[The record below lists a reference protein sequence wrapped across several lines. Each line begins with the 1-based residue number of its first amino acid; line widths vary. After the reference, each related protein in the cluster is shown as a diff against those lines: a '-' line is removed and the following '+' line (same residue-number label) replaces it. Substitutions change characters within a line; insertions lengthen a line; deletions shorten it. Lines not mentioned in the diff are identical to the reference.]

1 MRQVLVPRDVAPAIA
16 LRAPGAS
23 IVSLGGETMGTTWSV
38 KFVESERVSTA
49 QVQRTIEV
57 LLDSVIREMSPWIA
71 GSDITRFNNAAPGTW
86 HAMPA
91 DFIAVLRCALS
102 AAELSGGAYDPTAGA
117 LVDLWGFG
125 PHGSPR
131 KPNEAA
137 IAAARETCGW
147 TRPRLDDTRV
157 FQPGGLRLDFSSI
170 AKGFAV
176 DKISAHLVALGI
188 TDHLVEIGGEL
199 AGQGIKPGGSPWW
212 VALEQPH
219 GEGRARETIVA
230 LHNLS
235 IATSGDS
242 QRFFEH
248 DGRRYSHTIDPRSGY
263 PVSGLVTSVTV
274 LHRHCMWAD
283 TLSTALLVLG
293 PEAGFALAKELN
305 LAARFVLRHPSDIEQ
320 RLTPAMAAMLD

>member
-38 KFVESERVSTA
+38 KFVESARVSTT
-49 QVQRTIEV
+49 QIQRMIDGV
-57 LLDSVIREMSPWIA
+57 LDGVIREMSPWIPD
-71 GSDITRFNNAAPGTW
+71 SHISRFNNAAPGTW

-91 DFIAVLRCALS
+91 DFIAVLRCARS

-125 PHGSPR
+125 PHGHPR
-131 KPNEAA
+131 RPDAPA
-137 IAAARETCGW
+137 IAAARETSGW
-147 TRPRLDDTRV
+147 TRLKLDDARV

-176 DKISAHLVALGI
+176 DKISAHLVALGVP
-188 TDHLVEIGGEL
+188 DHLVEIGGEL
-199 AGQGIKPGGSPWW
+199 VGQGIKPDGSPWW
-212 VALEQPH
+212 VALEQPRS
-219 GEGRARETIVA
+219 GEARETIVA

-242 QRFFEH
+242 ERSFEH
-248 DGRRYSHTIDPRSGY
+248 DGRCFSHTIDPRSGY
-263 PVSGLVTSVTV
+263 PVSDLVASVTV

-283 TLSTALLVLG
+283 ALSTALLVLG

-305 LAARFVLRHPSDIEQ
+305 LAARFVLRHPSGIEE
-320 RLTPAMAAMLD
+320 RLTPAMTAMLD